1 QPLVPAVQVTAVVV
15 ADVRLQRSDLVA
27 ELLGVGDGGC
37 GVPGGAG
44 RPLALRRERGGQQVA
59 VQLHPLLAGLDAG
72 QVDVGQVDQPRAG
85 QLRVEHRGLD
95 VRGRTQT
102 DVQAVGA
109 RGEGQVD
116 VDADQV
122 A

>member
-1 QPLVPAVQVTAVVV
+1 
-15 ADVRLQRSDLVA
+15 
-27 ELLGVGDGGC
+27 
-37 GVPGGAG
+37 
-44 RPLALRRERGGQQVA
+44 
-59 VQLHPLLAGLDAG
+59 
-72 QVDVGQVDQPRAG
+72 QVDQPRAG
-85 QLRVEHRGLD
+85 QFRVEHRGLD

-122 A
+122 AQGALRVRHGPRPVVRLLEQLLAGASDVETRQILQQRMPVRGLARCAVHRVAAQAARV